1 MKEDSAL
8 TLKKMYDVGER
19 IDPDKI
25 QNLLDNSDL
34 IKSLLDPPKRPPLTF
49 AGLRNY
55 MWRLL
60 ELSEIPYIYTL
71 KKVKEWVHLLV
82 EKSFIPEGFTLEG
95 KKDNLLACHNALIT
109 TILIK
114 MGYKEQKKIDI
125 GIEWILK
132 YQSIERGKE
141 CTWEGKDLFTRFG
154 GCMKKIPCYYGVVKS
169 MNALSEYN
177 KRFGGSERL
186 INKLNK
192 GLQYI
197 LEHNVY
203 KRLSDDKPIEDSI
216 ILNFYPYTYK
226 SNLIEILTLLKEN
239 DLMRDE
245 RCSNAI
251 ELLNK
256 KQRSDGYWQA
266 DISYMKSGWV
276 DFDVPKKPGPWITY
290 IITKIL
296 HV

>member
-1 MKEDSAL
+1 
-8 TLKKMYDVGER
+8 
-19 IDPDKI
+19 
-25 QNLLDNSDL
+25 
-34 IKSLLDPPKRPPLTF
+34 
-49 AGLRNY
+49 
-55 MWRLL
+55 
-60 ELSEIPYIYTL
+60 
-71 KKVKEWVHLLV
+71 
-82 EKSFIPEGFTLEG
+82 
-95 KKDNLLACHNALIT
+95 
-109 TILIK
+109 
-114 MGYKEQKKIDI
+114 
-125 GIEWILK
+125 
-132 YQSIERGKE
+132 
-141 CTWEGKDLFTRFG
+141 
-154 GCMKKIPCYYGVVKS
+154 MKKIPCYYGVVKS

-177 KRFGGSERL
+177 KRFGSSERL

-245 RCSNAI
+245 RCNNAI
-251 ELLNK
+251 ELLKK
-256 KQRSDGYWQA
+256 KQRSDGFWQA
-266 DISYMKSGWV
+266 DISYMKSGWI

>member
-8 TLKKMYDVGER
+8 TLKRSYDAGER
-19 IDPDKI
+19 IDPNKL
-25 QNLLDNSDL
+25 QSLLDNSDL
-34 IKSLLDPPKRPPLTF
+34 VKRLLDPPKHPPLTF

-71 KKVKEWVHLLV
+71 KKVKEWVNLLV
-82 EKSFIPEGFTLEG
+82 EKSFIPQGFTLEG

-114 MGYKEQKKIDI
+114 MGYEDREKIDI

-177 KRFGGSERL
+177 KRFGSSERL

-245 RCSNAI
+245 RCNNAI
-251 ELLNK
+251 ELLKK
-256 KQRSDGYWQA
+256 KQRSDGFWQA
-266 DISYMKSGWV
+266 DISYMKSGWI